1 LLQFFLF
8 NFVRNFGRKENV
20 MNRKEQLNRLSATD
34 KFDICVV
41 GAGATGAGIALD
53 ATLRGL
59 KVLLIDKGDF
69 AGQTTSKSTKLVHG
83 GVRYL
88 EQAVKKLDW
97 EQYKMV
103 KKSLFERDT
112 LLKNAPHLTNPLAI
126 LTPCRTWV
134 ESIYLTIGLKM
145 YEWISGK
152 HTIGASRW
160 LSKKDALNLIPELK
174 QKTLSSG
181 VLYYDG
187 QLDDARYCLA
197 IVQKA
202 EELGCTVLNYTQALD
217 FHKDS
222 NGKLKSL
229 IMKDLSSNAIH
240 TTNTDVFINATG
252 PFADHIR
259 QMANPKLSSRMK
271 VSRGAHI
278 VLPASVMK
286 NPTAMLVPETSDG
299 RVLFIIPWQDALL
312 VGTTDEED
320 TLSETPDLEEVE
332 IPYLLKYVNL
342 YLEKPVTRDQILAG
356 FAGQR
361 PLLGKAEKGSDTK
374 SLVRDHE
381 VEVDTSS
388 QLVSIMGGKW
398 TTYRLMAKDTLDH
411 IYEALWKKEIV
422 ECTTEKQLL
431 YGAEGYNFEDYQQ
444 LVYRYGI
451 TADVAKHLMKKYGS
465 MAKSVLE
472 LSQENVTLKEL
483 LVENYPFIKAEVVY
497 AINQE
502 MAVTATDVL
511 ERRLG
516 LKIRDAKASQRAE
529 GYVNEVLANVVRESF
544 P

>member
-1 LLQFFLF
+1 
-8 NFVRNFGRKENV
+8 
-20 MNRKEQLNRLSATD
+20 MNRKEQLKRLSATD
-34 KFDICVV
+34 KFDICVI
-41 GAGATGAGIALD
+41 GAGATGAGVALD

-69 AGQTTSKSTKLVHG
+69 AGQTTSKSTKLIHG

-88 EQAVKKLDW
+88 EQAVKKLDL

-112 LLKNAPHLTNPLAI
+112 LLKNAPHLTHPLAI

-152 HTIGASRW
+152 HTIGASHW
-160 LSKKDALNLIPELK
+160 LSKKDALDLIPELK

-222 NGKLKSL
+222 SGKLKSL
-229 IMKDLSSNAIH
+229 IIKELSSNALHIV
-240 TTNTDVFINATG
+240 NADVFVNATG

-271 VSRGAHI
+271 VSRGAHL
-278 VLPASVMK
+278 VLPADVMK
-286 NPTAMLVPETSDG
+286 NPTAMLVPKTDDG
-299 RVLFIIPWQDALL
+299 RVLFIIPWQDHLL

-320 TLSETPDLEEVE
+320 ILSETPDLEEVE

-342 YLEKPVTRDQILAG
+342 YLEKPVTPDQILAG

-361 PLLGKAEKGSDTK
+361 PLLGKAEKSSDTK

-381 VEVDTSS
+381 VEVDTNS

-398 TTYRLMAKDTLDH
+398 TTYRLMAKDTIDH
-411 IYEALWKKEIV
+411 IYGAIWKKKPII
-422 ECTTEKQLL
+422 CTTEHQLL
-431 YGAEGYNFEDYQQ
+431 HGAEGYNFNDWIRLIAEYQ
-444 LVYRYGI
+444 I
-451 TADVAKHLMKKYGS
+451 TEEVAKHLLKKYGS
-465 MAKSVLE
+465 EAKAVLQ
-472 LSQENVTLKEL
+472 LTENEVYLKEL
-483 LVENYPFIKAEVVY
+483 LVPNHPFIKAEVIY
-497 AINQE
+497 AIHQE
-502 MAVTATDVL
+502 MAVNATDIL

-516 LKIRDAKASQRAE
+516 LKLRDERAAKQAE
-529 GYVNEVLANVVRESF
+529 GFVNEMLESVVVSTEL
-544 P
+544 

>member
-1 LLQFFLF
+1 
-8 NFVRNFGRKENV
+8 
-20 MNRKEQLNRLSATD
+20 MNRKEQLKRLSATA
-34 KFDICVV
+34 KFDICVI
-41 GAGATGAGIALD
+41 GAGATGAGVALD

-112 LLKNAPHLTNPLAI
+112 LLKNAPHLAHPLAL

-152 HTIGASRW
+152 RTLGASRW
-160 LSKKDALNLIPELK
+160 LSKKQALDFIPELK
-174 QKTLSSG
+174 KKTLSSA

-187 QLDDARYCLA
+187 QMDDARYCLA

-217 FHKDS
+217 FHKD
-222 NGKLKSL
+222 NTGKLKSL
-229 IMKDLSSNAIH
+229 IIKDLTSNALH
-240 TTNTDVFINATG
+240 TINADVFVNATG

-271 VSRGAHI
+271 VSRGAHL
-278 VLPASVMK
+278 VLPAEVMK

-320 TLSETPDLEEVE
+320 ILSETPDLEQIE

-342 YLEKPVTRDQILAG
+342 YLEKPVTPDQILAG

-381 VEVDTSS
+381 VEVDTNS

-398 TTYRLMAKDTLDH
+398 TTYRLMAKDTIDH
-411 IYEALWKKEIV
+411 IYEAIWKKEIV
-422 ECTTEKQLL
+422 NCTTEHQLL
-431 YGAEGYNFEDYQQ
+431 HGAEGYNYDDYKSICNEYQ
-444 LVYRYGI
+444 VSEN
-451 TADVAKHLMKKYGS
+451 VAQHLLKKYGS
-465 MAKSVLE
+465 KAKSVLE
-472 LSQENVTLKEL
+472 LIENDENLKEL
-483 LVENYPFIKAEVVY
+483 LVENHPFIKAEVMY

-502 MAVTATDVL
+502 MAVNATDVL

-516 LKIRDAKASQRAE
+516 LKLRDEKASKIAE
-529 GYVNEVLANVVRESF
+529 KYVNESLEIERKPLSVY

>member
-1 LLQFFLF
+1 
-8 NFVRNFGRKENV
+8 
-20 MNRKEQLNRLSATD
+20 MNRKEQLTRLSATD
-34 KFDICVV
+34 KFDICVI

-69 AGQTTSKSTKLVHG
+69 AGQTTSKSTKLIHG

-97 EQYKMV
+97 EQYEMV

-112 LLKNAPHLTNPLAI
+112 LLKNAPHLTSPLAI

-134 ESIYLTIGLKM
+134 ESIYLTIGLKV

-174 QKTLSSG
+174 KKTLSSG

-229 IMKDLSSNAIH
+229 IVKDLTSNAIN
-240 TTNTDVFINATG
+240 TVNTDVFINATG

-286 NPTAMLVPETSDG
+286 NPTAMLVPKTDDG
-299 RVLFIIPWQDALL
+299 RVLFIIPWQDTLL

-320 TLSETPDLEEVE
+320 TLSETPDLEQDE

-342 YLEKPVTRDQILAG
+342 YLEKPVTPDQILAG

-381 VEVDTSS
+381 VEVDTNS

-411 IYEALWKKEIV
+411 IYEALWKKEVV
-422 ECTTEKQLL
+422 ECTTENQLL
-431 YGAEGYNFEDYQQ
+431 HGAEGYNFEDYKQ
-444 LVYRYGI
+444 LTYRYGI
-451 TADVAKHLMKKYGS
+451 TAEVAEHLIKKYGS
-465 MAKSVLE
+465 MANSVLE
-472 LSQENVTLKEL
+472 LTKEDSSLIEL
-483 LVENYPFIKAEVVY
+483 LVENHPFIKAEVTY

-502 MAVTATDVL
+502 MAVTTTDVL

-516 LKIRDAKASQRAE
+516 LKLRDEKASQRAE
-529 GYVNEVLANVVRESF
+529 VYVNEVLALSKSLLAV
-544 P
+544 

>member
-1 LLQFFLF
+1 
-8 NFVRNFGRKENV
+8 
-20 MNRKEQLNRLSATD
+20 MNRKEQLKRLSTTN
-34 KFDICVV
+34 KFDICVI
-41 GAGATGAGIALD
+41 GAGATGAGVALD

-69 AGQTTSKSTKLVHG
+69 AGQTTSKSTKLIHG

-112 LLKNAPHLTNPLAI
+112 LLKNAPYLAHTLAI
-126 LTPCRTWV
+126 LTPCRTWI
-134 ESIYLTIGLKM
+134 ESIYLTIGLKI

-160 LSKKDALNLIPELK
+160 LSKKDALDLIPELK
-174 QKTLSSG
+174 QKTLNSA

-187 QLDDARYCLA
+187 QMDDARYCLA

-202 EELGCTVLNYTQALD
+202 EELGCIVLNYTQALD

-222 NGKLKSL
+222 AGKLKSL
-229 IMKDLSSNAIH
+229 IIKDLTSNALH
-240 TTNTDVFINATG
+240 TINANVFVNATG

-259 QMANPKLSSRMK
+259 QMANPKLNPRMK
-271 VSRGAHI
+271 VSRGAHL
-278 VLPASVMK
+278 VLPAEVMK
-286 NPTAMLVPETSDG
+286 NPTAMLVPKTDDG
-299 RVLFIIPWQDALL
+299 RVLFIIPWQDHLL

-320 TLSETPDLEEVE
+320 KLSETPDLEEVE

-342 YLEKPVTRDQILAG
+342 YLEKPVMPDQILAG

-361 PLLGKAEKGSDTK
+361 PLLGKAEAGSDTK

-381 VEVDTSS
+381 VEVDTNS

-398 TTYRLMAKDTLDH
+398 TTYRLMAKDTIDH
-411 IYEALWKKEIV
+411 IYETIWHKEIV
-422 ECTTEKQLL
+422 TCTTENQLL
-431 YGAEGYNFEDYQQ
+431 HGAEDYDFNDWTS
-444 LVYRYGI
+444 L
-451 TADVAKHLMKKYGS
+451 TAEYQISEEVAKHLLKKYGS
-465 MAKSVLE
+465 KAKAVLE
-472 LSQENVTLKEL
+472 LTENEVDLKEL
-483 LVENYPFIKAEVVY
+483 LVPNHPFIKAEVIY
-497 AINQE
+497 AIHQE
-502 MAVTATDVL
+502 MAINATDIL

-516 LKIRDAKASQRAE
+516 LKLRDEKASKQAE
-529 GYVNEVLANVVRESF
+529 EFVNEMLEGVVVRDEL
-544 P
+544 

>member
-1 LLQFFLF
+1 
-8 NFVRNFGRKENV
+8 
-20 MNRKEQLNRLSATD
+20 MNRKVQLERLSATK
-34 KFDICVV
+34 KFDICVI
-41 GAGATGAGIALD
+41 GAGATGAGVALD

-112 LLKNAPHLTNPLAI
+112 LLKNAPHLAHPLAL
-126 LTPCRTWV
+126 LTPCRTWI
-134 ESIYLTIGLKM
+134 ESIYLTIGLKI

-152 HTIGASRW
+152 RTLGASRW
-160 LSKKDALNLIPELK
+160 LSKKQALDFIPELK
-174 QKTLSSG
+174 KKTLSSA

-187 QLDDARYCLA
+187 QMDDARYCLA

-217 FHKDS
+217 FHKD
-222 NGKLKSL
+222 NTGKLKSL
-229 IMKDLSSNAIH
+229 IIKDLTSNALH
-240 TTNTDVFINATG
+240 TINADVFVNATG

-271 VSRGAHI
+271 VSRGAHL
-278 VLPASVMK
+278 VLPAEVMK

-320 TLSETPDLEEVE
+320 ILSETPDLEQIE

-342 YLEKPVTRDQILAG
+342 YLEKPVTPDQILAG

-381 VEVDTSS
+381 VEVDTNS

-398 TTYRLMAKDTLDH
+398 TTYRLMAKDTIDH
-411 IYEALWKKEIV
+411 IYEAIWKKEV
-422 ECTTEKQLL
+422 VSCTTEHQLL
-431 YGAEGYNFEDYQQ
+431 HGAEGYNYEDWKA
-444 LVYRYGI
+444 LVNQFQI
-451 TADVAKHLMKKYGS
+451 TENIAKHLLKKYGS
-465 MAKSVLE
+465 KAKLVLE
-472 LSQENVTLKEL
+472 LTENDENLKEL
-483 LVENYPFIKAEVVY
+483 LIENHPFIKAEVVY
-497 AINQE
+497 TINQE
-502 MAVTATDVL
+502 MAVNATDVL

-516 LKIRDAKASQRAE
+516 LKLRDEKASKIAE
-529 GYVNEVLANVVRESF
+529 KYVNELLEIERKQLSVY